1 MLGRNSFMETL
12 RILILVSLL
21 FLLPDY
27 MYSLGKDHSFWEES
41 RTPPFSKW
49 GLQGA
54 PWWLSGLRI
63 RHDHC
68 SGLGHCCDVGSIL
81 GLHAIG
87 MATNKQTNKQLG
99 LRTCRLKKPP
109 LANLELFL
117 QQRATSKNVN
127 AEPQREKHNWSGLGK
142 SIHLEALWVF
152 DESDCMHVDL
162 GVSYLFSS
170 WSVE

>member
-109 LANLELFL
+109 LANLGYHCCHCSMVFMSSSSSKGLL
-117 QQRATSKNVN
+117 QKMSTLN
-127 AEPQREKHNWSGLGK
+127 HNGGN
-142 SIHLEALWVF
+142 ITEV
-152 DESDCMHVDL
+152 
-162 GVSYLFSS
+162 G
-170 WSVE
+170 